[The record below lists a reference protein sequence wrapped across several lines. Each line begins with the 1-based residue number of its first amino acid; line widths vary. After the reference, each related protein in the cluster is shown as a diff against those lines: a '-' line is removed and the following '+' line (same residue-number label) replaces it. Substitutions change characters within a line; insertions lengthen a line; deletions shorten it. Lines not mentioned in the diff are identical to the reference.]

1 MADLI
6 LPARFNSQPQY
17 RAAVDAGN
25 PITRGLVYAYNPAAG
40 LIDLAGNQA
49 NNGFTGT
56 YSLSGMPPNERG
68 IYFDGASYFKVTRN
82 AGYVATSSSPH
93 TMLALCRPTGAGKYM
108 VPVALGEVTDS
119 NYTSAIQIDTA
130 SGWLAHKIDSPAAVS
145 TLTTPADTNLCLAV
159 AVRGAADRTFAKNGQ
174 LQVNTTSIGGGA
186 TAGGMVVG
194 NHFRNSSPE
203 AVQYFVGWIG
213 LVLVWNRTLT
223 DAELHSITV
232 NPWQIFKAP
241 TQRLWPRDSASADV
255 TVALTGQAITASAG
269 TLAPSTSLAATGQAI
284 SSSAGTV
291 APALANAAT
300 GQAITAAAGTLAPA
314 TSVGA
319 TGEAITSAHGNVGAG
334 SDVIVALTGEAITA
348 SAGSVTPAT
357 ANAASGQ
364 AITIA
369 AGTLAPATSVA
380 ASGQAAT
387 ASAGTLA
394 PALTLPLAGEAI
406 TASAG
411 TVSAGNDVT
420 VALTGQSLTA
430 SAGSLGVTVALGISG
445 EAGTVAA
452 GTATAGNSAAASG
465 QSITSGQ
472 GTLAPAT
479 SIELAGTSI
488 TGSAG
493 TVTAQAGS
501 NVTVALIGESITAS
515 LGSVVIP
522 VFETDAPIQHTRRVN
537 AARLGPATDA
547 VSSARLGHASDS
559 VPTRRLGA
567 RTK

>member
-17 RAAVDAGN
+17 RAVVDAGN

-145 TLTTPADTNLCLAV
+145 SLTTPADTNLCLAV

-186 TAGGMVVG
+186 TAGGMVIG

-213 LVLVWNRTLT
+213 LVLVWNRALT

-241 TQRLWPRDSASADV
+241 TQRLWPRDSAATGITGTSTTTLDAVTTSAAA
-255 TVALTGQAITASAG
+255 TLQLKAAAGITLDSITPAAASK
-269 TLAPSTSLAATGQAI
+269 LYLAAN
-284 SSSAGTV
+284 SSAQ
-291 APALANAAT
+291 LADLATSAT
-300 GQAITAAAGTLAPA
+300 GAVQIKGASSITLGDVTAAAAALQIKAAASITLA
-314 TSVGA
+314 SVTAG
-319 TGEAITSAHGNVGAG
+319 GAG
-334 SDVIVALTGEAITA
+334 V
-348 SAGSVTPAT
+348 
-357 ANAASGQ
+357 
-364 AITIA
+364 
-369 AGTLAPATSVA
+369 
-380 ASGQAAT
+380 
-387 ASAGTLA
+387 
-394 PALTLPLAGEAI
+394 LPLAGTGGGQLDSIGTAATGALQIKANASI
-406 TASAG
+406 TL
-411 TVSAGNDVT
+411 D
-420 VALTGQSLTA
+420 
-430 SAGSLGVTVALGISG
+430 GI
-445 EAGTVAA
+445 
-452 GTATAGNSAAASG
+452 TATATGSAIDSNTGTSSITLDSITPAAASKLYLASTSSVQLDG
-465 QSITSGQ
+465 ISTSSAATLRLVASGGITLGNVS
-472 GTLAPAT
+472 T
-479 SIELAGTSI
+479 SAAG
-488 TGSAG
+488 AE
-493 TVTAQAGS
+493 A
-501 NVTVALIGESITAS
+501 
-515 LGSVVIP
+515 VIP
-522 VFETDAPIQHTRRVN
+522 AVIFGPRPGGAQTQTTLRSGNATRTR
-537 AARLGPATDA
+537 A
-547 VSSARLGHASDS
+547 SASGG
-559 VPTRRLGA
+559 RR
-567 RTK
+567 R